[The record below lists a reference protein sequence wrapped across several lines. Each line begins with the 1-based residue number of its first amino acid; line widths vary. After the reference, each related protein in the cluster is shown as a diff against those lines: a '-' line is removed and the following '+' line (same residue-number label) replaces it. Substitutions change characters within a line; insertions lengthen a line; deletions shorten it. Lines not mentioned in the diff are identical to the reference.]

1 MRRAGREKG
10 AISLEQVGLVILAGV
25 LCAAVVAALTQST
38 PLGPTLSRAV
48 CSITGGDCDSQSG
61 DGGGSASTTAGTCTV
76 GNGRTVAS
84 TTASAVTTLSDGRTV
99 RVDELSDGS
108 ARVSPTSLDPGSEVS
123 EVGLGNGMTVRMSD
137 EQSGSA
143 SVEVPGLADGA
154 GSAEYVVTD
163 ADQLRAVASG
173 LETQQVKDELV
184 GRDNPVRSA
193 ADGTRIG
200 DQLPEAEAT
209 YTPGGF
215 SVSAQEEALGEGSGA
230 GGLSTTALGIRT
242 QGNGTQTFYIG
253 SRVDGPED
261 LELLGVSPS
270 GAGDSSDPLDLVTA
284 VTFDPQGNMV
294 DVTSTAAT
302 DSADSPTADAVFG
315 HSASGGSGPRV
326 HSARLATE
334 SERQSAAAAD
344 FLGAQGVSSLGSW
357 TNPSGSSSRDDEPG
371 AFFDEARDSGSL
383 TTLDY
388 EAEPE
393 TPHADTDAGQWMTE
407 AGLPVG
413 ERASDATLSGAAYW
427 DGSSMAPWTGC
438 HGGGA

>member
-48 CSITGGDCDSQSG
+48 CSITGGDCDSPTG
-61 DGGGSASTTAGTCTV
+61 DGTGSASTTAGTCTV

-123 EVGLGNGMTVRMSD
+123 EVGLGNGMTVRMGD
-137 EQSGSA
+137 EQSGSVA
-143 SVEVPGLADGA
+143 VEVPGLAEGA
-154 GSAEYVVTD
+154 GSTEYVVTD

-173 LETQQVKDELV
+173 LETEQVKDELV

-215 SVSAQEEALGEGSGA
+215 SVSAREEALGEGSGLA
-230 GGLSTTALGIRT
+230 TTALGIRT
-242 QGNGTQTFYIG
+242 QDNGTQTFYIG
-253 SRVDGPED
+253 SRVDGAED
-261 LELLGVSPS
+261 LELLGVSPDR
-270 GAGDSSDPLDLVTA
+270 AADASDPLDLVTA
-284 VTFDPQGNMV
+284 VTFDPQGTMV

-302 DSADSPTADAVFG
+302 DTADSRTAEAIFG
-315 HSASGGSGPRV
+315 HSASGGAGPRV

-334 SERQSAAAAD
+334 SEGQSAAAAD
-344 FLGAQGVSSLGSW
+344 FLAAQGVGSLGSW
-357 TNPSGSSSRDDEPG
+357 TNPSDASPGGPEPTG
-371 AFFDEARDSGSL
+371 FFDEARDSGSL

-388 EAEPE
+388 DAAPE
-393 TPHADTDAGQWMTE
+393 TPHVDTDAGQWMTE

-413 ERASDATLSGAAYW
+413 DRASDATLAGAAYW
-427 DGSSMAPWTGC
+427 DGSTMAPWTGC
-438 HGGGA
+438 HGGSA